1 MEVQLKQL
9 IDKLVKLSKYSEEIS
24 TTTVDTWLVQQL
36 LKLKDVEITNNKVMA
51 RHIVKFRLIGEVREW
66 IRLYLVEEVVT

>member
-51 RHIVKFRLIGEVREW
+51 RHIVKFRLIGEARE
-66 IRLYLVEEVVT
+66 

>member
-36 LKLKDVEITNNKVMA
+36 LKLKDVEITNNKVIA

-66 IRLYLVEEVVT
+66 IRLYLVEEVTT